1 MSDAKPKK
9 DWAHAPVSGSTVRPY
24 RFNCRLDPSER
35 AQLMDIL
42 VWIKSDIM
50 RTNDAPLCECL
61 IKAVLALQHL
71 RRHIVW
77 GDKQQKTY
85 ARSFFD
91 PLDRSDYLVERG
103 KKLIAH
109 GVLKQHHFEQT
120 VFPFHS
126 N

>member
-1 MSDAKPKK
+1 MSDEKPKK
-9 DWAHAPVSGSTVRPY
+9 DWAHAPDSGSVPRPY

-42 VWIKSDIM
+42 IWVKSDIL
-50 RTNDAPLCECL
+50 RRDDAPLCECL

-77 GDKQQKTY
+77 GDTQQRTY
-85 ARSFFD
+85 ARQFFD

-103 KKLIAH
+103 KRLISA
-109 GVLKQHHFEQT
+109 GILKQSHFTQT
-120 VFPFHS
+120 TLAL
-126 N
+126 

>member
-1 MSDAKPKK
+1 MSDERTKK
-9 DWAHAPVSGSTVRPY
+9 DWEHAPDSGSETRPY

-35 AQLMDIL
+35 AQLMEIL
-42 VWIKSDIM
+42 LWIKSDIL
-50 RTNDAPLCECL
+50 RRDEVPLCECL

-77 GDKQQKTY
+77 GDSQQRNY

-103 KKLIAH
+103 KRLISAGILRESH
-109 GVLKQHHFEQT
+109 FKQTTFN
-120 VFPFHS
+120 F
-126 N
+126 